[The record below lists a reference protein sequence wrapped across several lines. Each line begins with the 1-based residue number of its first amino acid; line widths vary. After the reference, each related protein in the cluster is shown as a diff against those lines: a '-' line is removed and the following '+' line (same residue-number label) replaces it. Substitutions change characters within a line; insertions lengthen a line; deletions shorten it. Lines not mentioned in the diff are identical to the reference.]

1 MSFCGPCVH
10 INGACTILQPLR
22 GMFAESALGCLARGK
37 GLVRIWL
44 CVNNNECE
52 MAVQSNDLTPK
63 DTSIV
68 RC

>member
-1 MSFCGPCVH
+1 
-10 INGACTILQPLR
+10 
-22 GMFAESALGCLARGK
+22 MFAESALGCLARVK